1 MRRGVRYTATVLAL
15 GLLAGAGSSMVR
27 PEWREGVWVGAGVAV
42 ATQVLLFWTLFVWL
56 LPGRQMLAHGLGMMS
71 RLVVFAV
78 VALLALRLPVGTAA
92 STLFTLVAVF
102 FASTVLE
109 PVFLRPEPLKR
120 S

>member
-1 MRRGVRYTATVLAL
+1 MKRGVWYTVAVIAI
-15 GLLAGAGSSMVR
+15 GLLAHAASWMIR
-27 PEWREGVWVGAGVAV
+27 PEWREGVWLGAVIAAV
-42 ATQVLLFWTLFVWL
+42 TQVVLFWLLFVWL
-56 LPGRQMLAHGLGMMS
+56 LPRRQMLAHGLGMMS

-78 VALLALRLPVGTAA
+78 VALLALRWPVATAA

-109 PVFLRPEPLKR
+109 PVFLRTEPLKR